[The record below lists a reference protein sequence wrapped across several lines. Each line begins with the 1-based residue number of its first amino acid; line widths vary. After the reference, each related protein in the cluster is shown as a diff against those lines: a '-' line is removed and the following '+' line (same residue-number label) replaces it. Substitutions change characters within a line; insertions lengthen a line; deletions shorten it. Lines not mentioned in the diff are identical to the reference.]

1 MRGTNTANYHRR
13 SKRYMWNKIIRIFV
27 YKDLNGGPAE
37 MGAQPKCQGI
47 ELWAQFTLRKQSFA
61 GAYRS
66 KTNPDAC
73 LHKGLHWNVLTPNC
87 LIKCMFGGVT
97 KRHGVHMVQFEK
109 SIQYKHTIEPPPS
122 PAPSLQHSAQQPCWL
137 RAGTIASSLDPNV
150 LRGQKTPSRCQLSAR
165 HRSSGEGKLSG

>member
-1 MRGTNTANYHRR
+1 
-13 SKRYMWNKIIRIFV
+13 MWNKIIRIFV

-97 KRHGVHMVQFEK
+97 KRHGSTWSNLRNQCNTN
-109 SIQYKHTIEPPPS
+109 IPS
-122 PAPSLQHSAQQPCWL
+122 SHLHHLLQVFSTVL
-137 RAGTIASSLDPNV
+137 SSLAGSV
-150 LRGQKTPSRCQLSAR
+150 LAPLQAVWIPTFFEARRHPVDASFQQGIGPQAKENLAGSVSA
-165 HRSSGEGKLSG
+165 